1 MNKKTKIW
9 LIAAAS
15 FILIGCIIFGGV
27 MTMLKWDFS
36 KLSTTKYET
45 NTFNINQ
52 DFINITVKTNTSDIV
67 FVPSNDESCKIVC
80 YEQANAKHS
89 VEVKDNTLKIN
100 LADERKW
107 YEHIGINIGTP
118 KITVYLP
125 SKEYADLSIKENTG
139 NVKIP
144 KDFTFKN
151 IDISAST
158 GDIKNYACASDIIK
172 IKTSTGSI
180 RVENVSAEALDLS
193 VSTGNITAS
202 SVKCTGEIKANVSTG
217 KMKLLNISCKSVSSK
232 GSTGDIS
239 LNNVIASESFRI
251 ERSTGDVDF
260 ENCDA
265 GEIFI
270 KTSTGDVEGNLLSE
284 KVFITQTDTGKI
296 DIPKTTTGG
305 RCEITTDTGDI
316 EIKIK

>member
-15 FILIGCIIFGGV
+15 LIVMGGIIFGGV
-27 MTMLKWDFS
+27 MTMLKWDFN

-45 NTFNINQ
+45 NTFNIEN
-52 DFINITVKTNTSDIV
+52 DFSNISIKTDTADIILL
-67 FVPSNDESCKIVC
+67 SSENENCKVVC
-80 YEQANAKHS
+80 YEQANIKHS
-89 VEVKDNTLKIN
+89 VEIKDGTLKIN
-100 LADERKW
+100 INDTRKW
-107 YEHIGINIGTP
+107 YEHIGINIENP

-125 SKEYADLSIKENTG
+125 SGEYGDLSIKESTG
-139 NVKIP
+139 DVKIP

-158 GDIKNYACASDIIK
+158 GDIKNYACASDIIE

-180 RVENVSAEALDLS
+180 RVENVSDEALDLS
-193 VSTGNITAS
+193 VSTGNINAS
-202 SVKCTGEIKANVSTG
+202 SVKCDGDIKANVTTG
-217 KMKLLNISCKSVSSK
+217 KTKLSDISCKNVTTK
-232 GSTGDIS
+232 GSTGSI
-239 LNNVIASESFRI
+239 LLKNVIASDKFFI
-251 ERSTGDVDF
+251 ERSTGDVKF
-260 ENCDA
+260 ESCDA

-270 KTSTGDVEGNLLSE
+270 ETDTGDVEGSLLSD
-284 KVFITQTDTGKI
+284 KVFITQTDTGDI